1 MPPAFTPPFGTS
13 QRIRN
18 RAIWAVA
25 LFTASVPPAVVALGV
40 AEVTQDQLNVAL
52 PLAIG
57 FWLIGLL
64 FALWAAFPTLR
75 YWEALPQ
82 TTRWL
87 GALPM
92 LSVSLF
98 FSAALI
104 AVTVRLKEGGRKRT
118 EQGDATGAP
127 PPYPAAC
134 GAGVLV
140 SWARHFWRESPSRS
154 EPASQSSRPEDL
166 RIARPS
172 AHLPDCWRR

>member
-1 MPPAFTPPFGTS
+1 MSPDLQQEDWDSPRAALPREDAKPDWSPPLGTS

-18 RAIWAVA
+18 RAVWAVA
-25 LFTASVPPAVVALGV
+25 LFTAAVPPAFVALGI
-40 AEVTQDQLNVAL
+40 AEVTKDQLNIAL
-52 PLAIG
+52 PLAVG

-64 FALWAAFPTLR
+64 CALWAAVPTLR

-104 AVTVRLKEGGRKRT
+104 AALFV
-118 EQGDATGAP
+118 
-127 PPYPAAC
+127 
-134 GAGVLV
+134 
-140 SWARHFWRESPSRS
+140 
-154 EPASQSSRPEDL
+154 
-166 RIARPS
+166 
-172 AHLPDCWRR
+172 

>member
-1 MPPAFTPPFGTS
+1 MPPAF
-13 QRIRN
+13 
-18 RAIWAVA
+18 
-25 LFTASVPPAVVALGV
+25 VALGV
-40 AEVTQDQLNVAL
+40 AEVTQDQVNVAL
-52 PLAIG
+52 PLAVG

-104 AVTVRLKEGGRKRT
+104 ARAVRLKEGGRRRT
-118 EQGDATGAP
+118 EQGDAVGTP

-134 GAGVLV
+134 GAGMSSSLARLLAQVGDDVGAVLGQGDAEV
-140 SWARHFWRESPSRS
+140 HALAGDQR
-154 EPASQSSRPEDL
+154 PAG
-166 RIARPS
+166 
-172 AHLPDCWRR
+172 W

>member
-1 MPPAFTPPFGTS
+1 MSEGGDSGGTAPPAFTAPFGTG

-25 LFTASVPPAVVALGV
+25 LFTASVPPAAVALGI

-92 LSVSLF
+92 LSVSVF

-104 AVTVRLKEGGRKRT
+104 
-118 EQGDATGAP
+118 
-127 PPYPAAC
+127 
-134 GAGVLV
+134 
-140 SWARHFWRESPSRS
+140 
-154 EPASQSSRPEDL
+154 
-166 RIARPS
+166 S
-172 AHLPDCWRR
+172 ALFV